1 MKNELHQEILLEIAL
16 SISGEFD
23 LSKLLKNFLTIFQRK
38 LNCTF
43 AAVINAEHGRQ
54 EPDLVLPRMMIS
66 DQRLLWAL
74 GQAGNICKKTD
85 TISFQQV
92 KKGDEIFYFFT
103 LENYGILILCRQQPL
118 EDYFLREL
126 RPLARMLARACLSC
140 LEVARRHEVELEL
153 QRQQKLI
160 DAIVDHAPI
169 GIWVNDPEQR
179 LILSNRYM
187 KQQAGLGTS
196 QTSLTPAEILV
207 CNNSDR
213 QALDTEI
220 SVQCLE
226 EMTFKDGRQ
235 HILQT
240 IKTKLYNEDGSVMG
254 VLGLGVDIT
263 EAKQAEKEILTR
275 KAQFESL
282 FTSTNDAMVYFDTN
296 NRIFNFN
303 ERFAEMFEYS
313 RDELTGKDLHAVVDP
328 LQQEQHYGADLILTG
343 GTIEREVI
351 RVTRSGRALDLL
363 LKGGPV
369 YVDGDITGGYAIYAD
384 ISERKAAEH
393 ALRQQSRLQQILME
407 ISSVYI
413 NLPLDEV
420 DEAIQRSLRD
430 LAEFVDADRAYIFDY
445 HFTAGTTSNTYEW
458 CNRRITPQIDV
469 LQNVPM
475 SDFPDWLEAHT
486 RGYNMH
492 VPDVATLPDGGLRRI
507 LEPQKIKSLLAVPMM
522 SGENCIGFVGFD
534 SVRRHHQYEQNE
546 QHLLGLFARMMVN
559 VRLRKEAEQQLI
571 AARDAAESAS
581 RSKSEFLANMSHE
594 IRTPLN
600 GVVSML
606 SLLEETELSAEQR
619 EYLEMSQ
626 TSAESLMGVI
636 NDILDFSRIE
646 AGRLELSCQDFDLE
660 QEIYRLMAILS
671 GRARDKQVEMLVHY
685 AAGAPRM
692 VTGDNLRLRQILF
705 NIAGNA
711 VKFTEQGH
719 VLLDVCCTAQTD
731 TSARFRISVKDTGIG
746 IPADKLD
753 EIFDH
758 FTQADYSST
767 RRFGGT
773 GLGLAISRQLV
784 QLMGGELKVE
794 STLGEGSTFYFE
806 IELPQ
811 AQDVTL
817 PLPQD
822 ALTNV
827 HVLVVD
833 DNDINRRIL
842 AEYLGHWGMTH
853 TLASRAYKA
862 LAQLEEVS
870 EQGLK
875 FDLALIDHAMPGMDG
890 LELARTIRRN
900 PHWDNMALIAIS
912 SFWGQV
918 GSDAFRA
925 CGFNAFLPK
934 PINRSD
940 LLNQIL
946 SCLSKMQNPT
956 GATDK
961 VELSGT
967 KPATKTDVGGMQPR
981 VLLVEDHPVNR
992 KSVQVMLKNVTSKLS
1007 CAHDGRQAVDL
1018 FDSSSFD
1025 VILMDV
1031 QMPVMDG
1038 LAATREIRAI
1048 EKQHALQATPIIA
1061 LTANAMSGDREK
1073 CIAAGMTDYLS
1084 KPVKKTDLLAMIE
1097 KHLPHK
1103 DINTNKKTRAQDAE
1117 TPGGSSDA
1125 CQSKIIFNATDFL
1138 SNYDED
1144 LDIAAEIMGDFLN
1157 DLPTAL
1163 DLIRK
1168 AVEQQN
1174 PTDIDQQ
1181 THKLKG
1187 SAGYIGA
1194 ESLRHGCINLA
1205 LVARQQ
1211 NWIDVR
1217 TLHQQ
1222 LQQEA
1227 FELRRQVCDF
1237 FSERGKPLP
1246 ICRNGEL

>member
-23 LSKLLKNFLTIFQRK
+23 LGKLLKNFLTIFQRK

-43 AAVINAEHGRQ
+43 AAVINAEHGKR
-54 EPDLVLPRMMIS
+54 EPDLLLPRMMIS

-74 GQAGNICKKTD
+74 GQAGQLWQKTAR
-85 TISFQQV
+85 SSLEQFE
-92 KKGDEIFYFFT
+92 KNDEIYYFFT

-118 EDYFLREL
+118 EGYFLREL
-126 RPLARMLARACLSC
+126 RPLTRMLSRACLSC
-140 LEVARRHEVELEL
+140 LEVARRHEVETEL
-153 QRQQKLI
+153 VRQQKLI

-169 GIWVNDPEQR
+169 GIWVNDPQQN
-179 LILSNRYM
+179 LILTNRYM

-196 QTSLTPAEILV
+196 RASLTPAEILV
-207 CNNSDR
+207 CKNSDK
-213 QALDTEI
+213 QALDTEKPF
-220 SVQCLE
+220 QCLE
-226 EMTFKDGRQ
+226 EMTFKDSRR

-240 IKTKLYNEDGSVMG
+240 IKTKLYNEDGSIMG

-282 FTSTNDAMVYFDTN
+282 FTSTNDAMVYFDTS

-303 ERFAEMFEYS
+303 ARFAEMFEHNS
-313 RDELTGKDLHAVVDP
+313 DDLMGTDLHAVVDP
-328 LQQEQHYGADLILTG
+328 LQQEQNYGADHILAG
-343 GTIEREVI
+343 GTIEREVV
-351 RVTRSGRALDLL
+351 RVTRSGRALELL

-369 YVDGDITGGYAIYAD
+369 YVDGEITGGYAIYAD

-393 ALRQQSRLQQILME
+393 ALQQQSRLQQILME

-413 NLPLDEV
+413 NLPLDAV

-445 HFTAGTTSNTYEW
+445 NFHVGTTTNTYEW
-458 CNRRITPQIDV
+458 CNKRITPQIDV

-475 SDFPDWLEAHT
+475 SEFPDWLEAHT
-486 RGYNMH
+486 RGYNMY
-492 VPDVATLPDGGLRRI
+492 VPDVAALPDGGLRRI
-507 LEPQKIKSLLAVPMM
+507 LEPQQIKSLLAVPMM
-522 SGENCIGFVGFD
+522 NGENCIGFVGFD
-534 SVRRHHQYEQNE
+534 SVRRHHQYKQNE

-559 VRLRKEAEQQLI
+559 VRLRKEAEHQLI
-571 AARDAAESAS
+571 AARDAAEAAS

-606 SLLEETELSAEQR
+606 SLLEETGLSAEQR
-619 EYLEMSQ
+619 EYLDMSQ

-671 GRARDKQVEMLVHY
+671 GRARDKQIEMLVHY

-692 VTGDNLRLRQILF
+692 VNGDNLRLRQILF

-719 VLLDVCCTAQTD
+719 ILLDVCCTEKTAS
-731 TSARFRISVKDTGIG
+731 SARFRISVKDTGIG
-746 IPADKLD
+746 IERDKLE

-784 QLMGGELKVE
+784 KLMGGELKVE

-806 IELPQ
+806 IELPL
-811 AQDVTL
+811 AREIPTPL
-817 PLPQD
+817 PLD
-822 ALTNV
+822 ALTNA

-842 AEYLGHWGMTH
+842 AEYLEHWGMTH
-853 TLASRAYKA
+853 TLASSAYKA
-862 LAQLEEVS
+862 LAQLEEIT
-870 EQGLK
+870 EQGMTY
-875 FDLALIDHAMPGMDG
+875 DLALIDHAMPGMDG

-918 GSDAFRA
+918 GSEAFRDS
-925 CGFNAFLPK
+925 GFNAFLPK

-946 SCLSKMQNPT
+946 SCFSRLQSPT
-956 GATDK
+956 GGTDQT
-961 VELSGT
+961 EHPGSE
-967 KPATKTDVGGMQPR
+967 PAVHRPVDGRQPK

-992 KSVQVMLKNVTSKLS
+992 KSVQVMLKKITAEIT
-1007 CAHDGRQAVDL
+1007 CAHDGRQALDL
-1018 FDSSSFD
+1018 FNGNFD
-1025 VILMDV
+1025 VVLMDV

-1038 LAATREIRAI
+1038 LAATREIRAK
-1048 EKQHALQATPIIA
+1048 EQQLGLPATPIIA
-1061 LTANAMSGDREK
+1061 LTANAMSGDRDK
-1073 CIAAGMTDYLS
+1073 CMSAGMTDYLS
-1084 KPVKKTDLLAMIE
+1084 KPVKKTDLIAMIE
-1097 KHLPHK
+1097 KYLPQK
-1103 DINTNKKTRAQDAE
+1103 DPDTSIGILATD
-1117 TPGGSSDA
+1117 SDA
-1125 CQSKIIFNATDFL
+1125 PDGSGITPSSEAIFNATDFL
-1138 SNYDED
+1138 HNYDED

-1163 DLIRK
+1163 SLIRT
-1168 AVEQQN
+1168 AVKQQN
-1174 PTDIDQQ
+1174 ITDIDQQ

-1187 SAGYIGA
+1187 SAGYVGA
-1194 ESLRHGCINLA
+1194 ESLRQTCIILA
-1205 LVARQQ
+1205 QVARQQ
-1211 NWIDVR
+1211 DWVDVGVR
-1217 TLHQQ
+1217 HQQ
-1222 LQQEA
+1222 LHQEA
-1227 FELRRQVCDF
+1227 TALKRQVCDF
-1237 FSERGKPLP
+1237 FSAQGKPLP
-1246 ICRNGEL
+1246 LCRNGDI